1 MTGIAQAQP
10 YYDYNNYGPP
20 EYPDNRYHK
29 SYGND
34 YGYES
39 QYQPSYKPDYKP
51 AYPSYDKKDD
61 RDKSKDSKS
70 VDVKKIK
77 CNNIN
82 ININTIQGGTGN
94 GDNGNQTNGNGNN
107 TDGFKKINKDGFIF
121 ICINNNNNVVAGG
134 GGGNQTIPPEPQP
147 TCEECFSILSE
158 RVIDSLL
165 MNIDA
170 ILTSLNVPHEEL
182 LTIGDLCE
190 FLETSTYQDKRALLN
205 TALNSESVPA
215 VDINS
220 ILSCLE
226 DLRIL

>member
-1 MTGIAQAQP
+1 LNNNNIVSTKRISAMFLAIVLVTGTFALSAPSFMKGSAQAQL
-10 YYDYNNYGPP
+10 YYSEMDI
-20 EYPDNRYHK
+20 
-29 SYGND
+29 
-34 YGYES
+34 
-39 QYQPSYKPDYKP
+39 
-51 AYPSYDKKDD
+51 YDKPYEKD
-61 RDKSKDSKS
+61 RDKFKDNK
-70 VDVKKIK
+70 VNIKKIK

-82 ININTIQGGTGN
+82 ININNGQGGIGN
-94 GDNGNQTNGNGNN
+94 SDNENTTNGNEN
-107 TDGFKKINKDGFIF
+107 TTEGFKKINKDGFTF

-134 GGGNQTIPPEPQP
+134 GGNQIIQPEPQP

-182 LTIGDLCE
+182 LTIGDLCK

-215 VDINS
+215 ADINS
-220 ILSCLE
+220 IISCLE